1 MGAISYAGKPGIP
14 VWQQEK
20 IFYHKFCI
28 DIKFQVTL
36 FLKIIEG
43 GWCDMK
49 RNRLRRFFQQKQYAI
64 ASLILFVAIAGMT
77 GVYLSD
83 KITSQKQETDL
94 AQEEKEPEDRKS
106 TRLNSSHP

>member
-1 MGAISYAGKPGIP
+1 
-14 VWQQEK
+14 
-20 IFYHKFCI
+20 
-28 DIKFQVTL
+28 
-36 FLKIIEG
+36 
-43 GWCDMK
+43 MK

-94 AQEEKEPEDRKS
+94 AQEEKEPEE
-106 TRLNSSHP
+106 RLRPDYVSLSENNDMDLS